1 MVVLFSEIRILMEE
15 GIGTEEGTQEK
26 LIVQLLT
33 HFDTYIWRYPLVS
46 YICIYG
52 ERRERQI

>member
-1 MVVLFSEIRILMEE
+1 MAVHFTEIRILMEE

-33 HFDTYIWRYPLVS
+33 HFVIHISRDIH
-46 YICIYG
+46 
-52 ERRERQI
+52 

>member
-1 MVVLFSEIRILMEE
+1 MAVHFTEIRILMEE

-33 HFDTYIWRYPLVS
+33 HFEFKFCDTYI
-46 YICIYG
+46 
-52 ERRERQI
+52 